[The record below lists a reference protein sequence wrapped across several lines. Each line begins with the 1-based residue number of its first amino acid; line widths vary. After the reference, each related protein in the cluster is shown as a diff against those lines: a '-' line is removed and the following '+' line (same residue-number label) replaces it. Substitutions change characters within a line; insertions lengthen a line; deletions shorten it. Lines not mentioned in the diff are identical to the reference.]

1 MAFARCSRDPK
12 LPKEGK
18 FVLDLGISF
27 RRIVIINCFSFFL
40 SYENRELFENCPSK
54 LRTFA
59 CEHDIVMHDIGVFV
73 LFASIDVFI
82 YLFINHTINFFD
94 KFYP

>member
-1 MAFARCSRDPK
+1 MLAGSKASQGGKICIRSRDFVSK
-12 LPKEGK
+12 NRYYK
-18 FVLDLGISF
+18 F
-27 RRIVIINCFSFFL
+27 NCFSFFL

-82 YLFINHTINFFD
+82 YLFIHNHTINFFD